1 MADEVQHNVERN
13 RYELVHDDGTAFAE
27 YERRGNLIVA
37 THTVT
42 PPALRGQG
50 IAGRL
55 IKAMLADARRQGLK
69 IVPQCSFVADYFDR
83 HPEEQDL
90 RAD

>member
-1 MADEVQHNVERN
+1 MPDDVRHNIERS
-13 RYELVHDDGTAFAE
+13 RYEITREGGTAFAE
-27 YERRGNLIVA
+27 YERRGDLIVA

-42 PPALRGQG
+42 PAALRGQG
-50 IAGRL
+50 LAGQLVR
-55 IKAMLADARRQGLK
+55 AMLADARGQGLK
-69 IVPQCSFVADYFDR
+69 VVPECSYVAAYFAS

>member
-1 MADEVQHNVERN
+1 MPDDVQHNSARN
-13 RYELVHDDGTAFAE
+13 RYELVREGGTAFAE
-27 YERRGNLIVA
+27 YERRGDLIIA

-50 IAGRL
+50 LAGRL
-55 IKAMLADARRQGLK
+55 VKAMLADARRDGLK
-69 IVPQCSFVADYFDR
+69 VRPQCSYVAAYFDR

>member
-1 MADEVQHNVERN
+1 MSDDVQHNLERG
-13 RYELVHDDGTAFAE
+13 RYELVREGRTAYAE
-27 YERRGNLIVA
+27 YERRGDIIVA

-55 IKAMLADARRQGLK
+55 VKAMLADARREGLK
-69 IVPQCSFVADYFDR
+69 VAPQCSYVAAYFES

-90 RAD
+90 RAN

>member
-1 MADEVQHNVERN
+1 MSDDVRHDADRN
-13 RYELVHDDGTAFAE
+13 RYELVREDGTVFAD
-27 YERRGNLIVA
+27 YERRGDRIVA

-50 IAGRL
+50 LAGRVV
-55 IKAMLADARRQGLK
+55 KAMLDDAREQGLK
-69 IVPQCSFVADYFDR
+69 VVPQCSFVAAYFDR